1 MYVYSR
7 FLVKDYLIA
16 DQKASAI
23 YVLSRRAYLL
33 LEKS

>member
-1 MYVYSR
+1 MYVSSR
-7 FLVKDYLIA
+7 FLVKDLIA